1 MATYLRVE
9 WHHEHEDDPIVL
21 YSEIE
26 DGLETRKVDVYRNGR
41 LDYADYKTQTGT
53 TRLSEEVMPSLDEI
67 AEQYEF
73 SPSEITSD
81 DFERLWL
88 TATQPGFESRH

>member
-1 MATYLRVE
+1 MAIYLLVE
-9 WHHEHEDDPIVL
+9 WHHEQEDEPIVL

-26 DGLETRKVDVYRNGR
+26 DGLETRKVDVYGNGR
-41 LDYADYKTQTGT
+41 LDYADDKTQTGT

-67 AEQYEF
+67 AEQHEF

-81 DFERLWL
+81 EFERLWL
-88 TATQPGFESRH
+88 TATQIGFDSRH